1 MINQPQSVAQPPPK
15 KRWSILFFIVSMV
28 LGIGFSFFSLQG
40 DLASFEWLPFLTLS
54 QQWLG
59 QLDMMIVALLLLGI
73 IILTSGLRFHVLLK
87 NKIKHLR
94 FRTSLMYGILA
105 RYYVLVTPWALGS
118 QPILIGIMYQRKVPI
133 GLATSAVMIDLLVM
147 RLSMALIV
155 LYALLG
161 FGHLVSPGILLF
173 AWIGFFFTCIQPVIL
188 VLASL
193 HAWLEKGLV
202 TIISWIFP
210 RKKEKYQSSL
220 KSILLQYRQSFEAF
234 RHQLMPMIKVTL
246 YSLLSQFSLLALPY
260 FLMAS
265 FSTSVFEISPIE
277 FNLVHVTMMTALSNV
292 ILGIVPTLGSAGA
305 AEFTFAT
312 VFSTFIKGNYLLWAI
327 LLWRVML
334 FYIWL
339 LIGVCISL
347 YLGWFQKNIKNPKTY
362 NPSLPLKIFIF
373 NDGFFP
379 LIDGVVRAVDGY
391 ARYLHQQGIDV
402 TVVVPFVGDT
412 SPYPYRILAIPQFK
426 IPGFFYPLPYGM
438 NGKRIQSL
446 YRYDGPI
453 VYHTHTPFLLGHL
466 ALKLAKKHR
475 IPIVS
480 TFHSKYY
487 DDYLAATKSKMLA
500 RIFTFFTM
508 RFFKKT
514 NAIWTV
520 SKGTVETMRQYGLD
534 HRPIKIIPNGIN
546 FKPNPINKTE
556 AGIFLKDYQMSTEL
570 PFILF
575 VGQLIWQKNLKLILD
590 TYLDLEKKGFLFQAV
605 FVGDGRDEK
614 KIKDYAKQLQL
625 NSKLIFTGKIKNQLL
640 LAAFYQSA
648 SLFFFPSQYD
658 NDPLVIKEA
667 AAYQL
672 PSLVLANTSIA
683 QLLNNEVNGFIQK
696 GDSQSFAARIIAIL
710 SDSKKLKAVG
720 EEAKKTLVVTWSET
734 LKDLR
739 ANYQDVLTDYDSHR
753 DFHIIEK
760 I

>member
-1 MINQPQSVAQPPPK
+1 MINQLQSVAQPPPK
-15 KRWSILFFIVSMV
+15 KRWSIIFFIVSMV

-59 QLDMMIVALLLLGI
+59 QLDMILVSLLLLGI
-73 IILTSGLRFHVLLK
+73 IIITSGLRFHVFLTIKL
-87 NKIKHLR
+87 KHLR

-193 HAWLEKGLV
+193 HVWLEKGLL
-202 TIISWIFP
+202 TIIAWIFP

-220 KSILLQYRQSFEAF
+220 TSVLLQYRQSFQEF
-234 RHQLMPMIKVTL
+234 RHQVVPMVKVTL

-312 VFSTFIKGNYLLWAI
+312 VFSTFLKGNYLLWAI

-347 YLGWFQKNIKNPKTY
+347 YLGWFQKNIKNPHTY
-362 NPSLPLKIFIF
+362 NPSLPLKVFIF

-412 SPYPYRILAIPQFK
+412 SPYPYRILAIPQIK

-446 YRYDGPI
+446 YRYDGPM

-466 ALKLAKKHR
+466 ALKLAKQYR

-487 DDYLAATKSKMLA
+487 DDYLAATKSKA
-500 RIFTFFTM
+500 IANIFTFLTM

-520 SKGTVETMRQYGLD
+520 SNGTVETMRQYGLD
-534 HRPIKIIPNGIN
+534 DRPIKIIANGIN
-546 FKPNPINKTE
+546 FKPETITKTE
-556 AGIFLKDYQMSTEL
+556 AASFLKDYQLREEI

-590 TYLDLEKKGFLFQAV
+590 TYLHLEKKGFLFQAV
-605 FVGDGRDEK
+605 FVGEGRDEK
-614 KIKDYAKQLQL
+614 KIKDYAKRLL
-625 NSKLIFTGKIKNQLL
+625 LKSKINFTGKIKSQSI
-640 LAAFYQSA
+640 LASFYQRA
-648 SLFFFPSQYD
+648 SLFFFPSRYD

-667 AAYQL
+667 AAYRL
-672 PSLVLANTSIA
+672 PTLVLANTSIA
-683 QLLNNEVNGFIQK
+683 QLLTNQVNGFIQD
-696 GDSQSFAARIIAIL
+696 GDSDSFATRIIAIL

-720 EEAKKTLVVTWSET
+720 EEAKKTLVVSWSET
-734 LKDLR
+734 LKDLQSY
-739 ANYQDVLTDYDSHR
+739 YQDVRSDYDSRHG
-753 DFHIIEK
+753 FHIIEK

>member
-1 MINQPQSVAQPPPK
+1 MINQPQSIATPRTK
-15 KRWSILFFIVSMV
+15 KRWSILFFIVSIM

-40 DLASFEWLPFLTLS
+40 DLASFEWFPFLTLS

-59 QLDMMIVALLLLGI
+59 QLDMILVSLLLLGI
-73 IILTSGLRFHVLLK
+73 IIITSGLRFHVLLK
-87 NKIKHLR
+87 IKIKNLR

-173 AWIGFFFTCIQPVIL
+173 AWIGFFFTCINPVIL

-193 HAWLEKGLV
+193 HAWLEKGLL
-202 TIISWIFP
+202 TMIAWIFP
-210 RKKEKYQSSL
+210 RKKDKFQASFTSV
-220 KSILLQYRQSFEAF
+220 LLQYRQSFQEF
-234 RHQLMPMIKVTL
+234 RHQLVPMIKVIL
-246 YSLLSQFSLLALPY
+246 YSLFSQFSLLALPY

-265 FSTSVFEISPIE
+265 FSTSVFEISSIE
-277 FNLVHVTMMTALSNV
+277 FNLVHVTMMMALANV

-412 SPYPYRILAIPQFK
+412 SPYPYRILAIPQIK
-426 IPGFFYPLPYGM
+426 IPGFFFPLPHRL
-438 NGKRIQSL
+438 NQKKFLKDL
-446 YRYDGPI
+446 YYEGPTIYHSHSPFFIGRLATKIARRYNVPLI
-453 VYHTHTPFLLGHL
+453 
-466 ALKLAKKHR
+466 
-475 IPIVS
+475 S
-480 TFHSKYY
+480 TFHSKYR
-487 DDYLAATKSKMLA
+487 DDFYQATKSKLLA
-500 RIFTFFTM
+500 NTLNKILVKWM
-508 RFFKKT
+508 
-514 NAIWTV
+514 NQSYAIWTV
-520 SKGTVETMRQYGLD
+520 SKGVITTMKEYGLD
-534 HRPIKIIPNGIN
+534 TTRTRIFANGITWLS
-546 FKPNPINKTE
+546 KTIDKE
-556 AGIFLKDYQMSTEL
+556 EVITTLQNYQISTSI
-570 PFILF
+570 PTILF
-575 VGQLIWQKNLKLILD
+575 VGQLIWQKNINFIFQTLESLKAQQVNFQMVMVGNGRN
-590 TYLDLEKKGFLFQAV
+590 EKEIRSRAG
-605 FVGDGRDEK
+605 
-614 KIKDYAKQLQL
+614 
-625 NSKLIFTGKIKNQLL
+625 KLALKNPVIFTGKINNPSTLANLYTSATLL
-640 LAAFYQSA
+640 
-648 SLFFFPSQYD
+648 FFPSFYD
-658 NDPLVIKEA
+658 TDGIVIKEA
-667 AAYQL
+667 ASYYL
-672 PSLVLANTSIA
+672 PTLLIQGSTIA
-683 QLLNNEVNGFIQK
+683 GAIQDGVNGIVIANDQ
-696 GDSQSFAARIIAIL
+696 QLAARVIMDL
-710 SDSKKLKAVG
+710 LRQPVLKQKLGLQAFQ
-720 EEAKKTLVVTWSET
+720 TLALPWTDT
-734 LKDLR
+734 LKDLI
-739 ANYQDVLTDYDSHR
+739 NSYMETIK
-753 DFHIIEK
+753 DFYSDH
-760 I
+760 

>member
-1 MINQPQSVAQPPPK
+1 MINQPQSIAQPSTK

-28 LGIGFSFFSLQG
+28 LGVGFSFFSLQG
-40 DLASFEWLPFLTLS
+40 DLANFEWLPFLTLS

-59 QLDMMIVALLLLGI
+59 QLDMIIVALILLGI

-87 NKIKHLR
+87 IKVKNLR

-161 FGHLVSPGILLF
+161 FGHLVSPGIVLF

-193 HAWLEKGLV
+193 HAWLEKGLL
-202 TIISWIFP
+202 TIIAWIFP

-234 RHQLMPMIKVTL
+234 RHQVMPMVKVTL

-265 FSTSVFEISPIE
+265 FSTSVFEISAIE

-334 FYIWL
+334 FYVWL
-339 LIGVCISL
+339 IIGVCISL
-347 YLGWFQKNIKNPKTY
+347 YLGWFQKNIKNQSTY

-391 ARYLHQQGIDV
+391 ARYLHQQGMDV

-412 SPYPYRILAIPQFK
+412 SQYPYRILAIPQFK

-438 NGKRIQSL
+438 RGKRIQSL
-446 YRYDGPI
+446 YQYDGPML
-453 VYHTHTPFLLGHL
+453 YHTHTPFLLGHL
-466 ALKLAKKHR
+466 ALRLAKQHR

-480 TFHSKYY
+480 TFHTKYY

-500 RIFTFFTM
+500 RISTFFTM

-520 SKGTVETMRQYGLD
+520 SKGTVDTIRQYGLD

-546 FKPNPINKTE
+546 FKPNPINKME
-556 AGIFLKDYQMSTEL
+556 AAIFLKDYQVSKEI

-625 NSKLIFTGKIKNQLL
+625 NSKLIFTGKIKNQLI
-640 LAAFYQSA
+640 LATFYQSA

-720 EEAKKTLVVTWSET
+720 EEAKKTLVVSWSDT
-734 LKDLR
+734 LKDLQVY
-739 ANYQDVLTDYDSHR
+739 YQEVLSDYDSR
-753 DFHIIEK
+753 DDFHIIEK

>member
-1 MINQPQSVAQPPPK
+1 MINQPQSVAQPPTK

-28 LGIGFSFFSLQG
+28 LGIGFSFFSLQE

-118 QPILIGIMYQRKVPI
+118 QPILIGIMYQRKIPI

-193 HAWLEKGLV
+193 HVWLERGLL
-202 TIISWIFP
+202 TIIAWIFP

-220 KSILLQYRQSFEAF
+220 TSVLLQYRQSFEAF
-234 RHQLMPMIKVTL
+234 RHQVMPMVKVTL

-312 VFSTFIKGNYLLWAI
+312 VFSTFLKGNYLLWAI

-339 LIGVCISL
+339 IIGVCISL

-412 SPYPYRILAIPQFK
+412 SQYPYRILAIPQFK

-438 NGKRIQSL
+438 IGKRIQSL
-446 YRYDGPI
+446 YQYDGPI

-466 ALKLAKKHR
+466 ALKLAKKYR

-546 FKPNPINKTE
+546 FIPNPINKLE
-556 AGIFLKDYQMSTEL
+556 AAIILKDYQVSTEL

-575 VGQLIWQKNLKLILD
+575 VGQLIWQKNLRLILD
-590 TYLDLEKKGFLFQAV
+590 TYLELEKKGFLFQAV
-605 FVGDGRDEK
+605 FVGDGRDENH
-614 KIKDYAKQLQL
+614 IKDYARKQGFK
-625 NSKLIFTGKIKNQLL
+625 SKIIFTGKITNQLIL
-640 LAAFYQSA
+640 GSFYQMA
-648 SLFFFPSQYD
+648 SLFFFPSKYD

-696 GDSQSFAARIIAIL
+696 GDSQSFSARIIAIL
-710 SDSKKLKAVG
+710 FDSKKLKAVG
-720 EEAKKTLVVTWSET
+720 EEAKKTLVVSWSDT
-734 LKDLR
+734 LKDLQDY
-739 ANYQDVLTDYDSHR
+739 YQEVLSDYDSR
-753 DFHIIEK
+753 DDFHIIEK

>member
-1 MINQPQSVAQPPPK
+1 MINQSQSVAQPPTK

-220 KSILLQYRQSFEAF
+220 KRILLQYRQSFQEF
-234 RHQLMPMIKVTL
+234 RHQVMPMVKVTL

-339 LIGVCISL
+339 IIGVCISL

-625 NSKLIFTGKIKNQLL
+625 NSKLIFTGKIKNQLI

-710 SDSKKLKAVG
+710 SDSKKLKAIG

>member
-1 MINQPQSVAQPPPK
+1 MINQTHTVAQSPTK
-15 KRWSILFFIVSMV
+15 KGWHILFFVVSLF
-28 LGIGFSFFSLQG
+28 LGLGFSIFSLQE
-40 DLASFEWLPFLTLS
+40 DLTSFEWLPFLTLS
-54 QQWLG
+54 PQWLG
-59 QLDMMIVALLLLGI
+59 QLDMVFMALLLLGVI
-73 IILTSGLRFHVLLK
+73 IFSSGLRFHVLLK
-87 NKIKHLR
+87 IKVKNLR

-105 RYYVLVTPWALGS
+105 RYYVLITPWALGS

-133 GLATSAVMIDLLVM
+133 GLATSVVMMDLLFM

-155 LYALLG
+155 LLALIG
-161 FGHLVSPGILLF
+161 FSHLVSPGILLL
-173 AWIGFFFTCIQPVIL
+173 AWIGFFFTCINPVIL

-193 HAWLEKGLV
+193 HAWLEQGLL
-202 TIISWIFP
+202 TLIAWIFP
-210 RKKEKYQSSL
+210 KKKDQLQASL
-220 KSILLQYRQSFEAF
+220 KSILVQYRQSFQEF

-265 FSTSVFEISPIE
+265 FSISVFEISPLE

-312 VFSTFIKGNYLLWAI
+312 VFSTFLTGNYLLWAI

-339 LIGVCISL
+339 IIGVCISL
-347 YLGWFQKNIKNPKTY
+347 YLGWFQKNVKKQKPY
-362 NPSLPLKIFIF
+362 NPSLPMKIFIF

-412 SPYPYRILAIPQFK
+412 SKYPYPVLAIPQFK

-438 NGKRIQSL
+438 KGKRIKSL

-466 ALKLAKKHR
+466 ALKLAKKYR

-500 RIFTFFTM
+500 RILTFFTM

-514 NAIWTV
+514 DAIWTV

-534 HRPIKIIPNGIN
+534 HRPIKIISNGIN
-546 FKPNPINKTE
+546 FKPETITKTE
-556 AGIFLKDYQMSTEL
+556 AANFLNDYQLSAKI

-575 VGQLIWQKNLKLILD
+575 VGQLIWQKNVQLILD
-590 TYLDLEKKGFLFQAV
+590 TYLELEKKGFLFQAV
-605 FVGDGRDEK
+605 FVGEGRDENN
-614 KIKDYAKQLQL
+614 IKDYARKQGIK
-625 NSKLIFTGKIKNQLL
+625 SKIIFTGKITNQLIL
-640 LAAFYQSA
+640 GSFYQMA
-648 SLFFFPSQYD
+648 NLFFFPSKYD

-683 QLLNNEVNGFIQK
+683 QLIMNQRNGYIHE
-696 GDSQSFAARIIAIL
+696 GDSKSFANRLIEIL
-710 SDSKKLKAVG
+710 SDSKNLNTIG
-720 EEAKKTLVVTWSET
+720 EKAKKTLVVTWSET

-739 ANYQDVLTDYDSHR
+739 ANYQDVLSDYDSHR
-753 DFHIIEK
+753 DFHIIEN

>member
-1 MINQPQSVAQPPPK
+1 
-15 KRWSILFFIVSMV
+15 MV

-40 DLASFEWLPFLTLS
+40 DLATFEWLPFLTLS

-59 QLDMMIVALLLLGI
+59 QLDMILVSLLLLGI
-73 IILTSGLRFHVLLK
+73 IIITSGLRFHVLLTIK
-87 NKIKHLR
+87 LKHLR

-155 LYALLG
+155 FYALLG

-193 HAWLEKGLV
+193 HAWLERGLL
-202 TIISWIFP
+202 TIIAWIFP

-220 KSILLQYRQSFEAF
+220 TSVLLQYRQSFQEF
-234 RHQLMPMIKVTL
+234 RHQLMPMIKITL

-312 VFSTFIKGNYLLWAI
+312 VFSTFLKGNYLLWAI

-347 YLGWFQKNIKNPKTY
+347 YLGWFQKNIKNPHTY
-362 NPSLPLKIFIF
+362 NPSLPLKVFIF

-412 SPYPYRILAIPQFK
+412 SLYPYRILAIPQIK

-438 NGKRIQSL
+438 RGKRIQSL
-446 YRYDGPI
+446 YRYDGPM

-466 ALKLAKKHR
+466 ALKLAKQYR

-487 DDYLAATKSKMLA
+487 DDYLAATKSKVIA
-500 RIFTFFTM
+500 NIFTFLTM

-520 SKGTVETMRQYGLD
+520 SNGTVETMRQYGLD
-534 HRPIKIIPNGIN
+534 DRPIKIIANGIN
-546 FKPNPINKTE
+546 FKPETITKTVTTS
-556 AGIFLKDYQMSTEL
+556 FLKDYQLSEEI

-590 TYLDLEKKGFLFQAV
+590 TYLQLEKKGFLFQAV
-605 FVGDGRDEK
+605 FVGEGRDEK
-614 KIKDYAKQLQL
+614 KIKDYAKRLL
-625 NSKLIFTGKIKNQLL
+625 LKSKINFTGKIKSQSI
-640 LAAFYQSA
+640 LASFYQSA
-648 SLFFFPSQYD
+648 SLFFFPSRYD

-667 AAYQL
+667 AAYRL
-672 PSLVLANTSIA
+672 PALVLANTSIA
-683 QLLNNEVNGFIQK
+683 QLLTNQVNGFIQD
-696 GDSQSFAARIIAIL
+696 GDSDSFATRIIAIL

-720 EEAKKTLVVTWSET
+720 EEAKKTLVVSWSET
-734 LKDLR
+734 LKDLQSY
-739 ANYQDVLTDYDSHR
+739 YQDVRSDYDSRHG
-753 DFHIIEK
+753 FHIIEK